1 MLCLVMLI
9 CILIIV
15 LAKYY
20 RNYLND
26 KNKNKLC
33 YLKCI
38 LYTIFALKH
47 SFLIKCSW

>member
-26 KNKNKLC
+26 KNKLC
-33 YLKCI
+33 FLKSI